1 MQRIKIG
8 DVIEST
14 CETTLESLCGQGK
27 ASLKRWHLKAGI
39 AIKVNS
45 CSKSKGKSIP
55 GGGNSTERSL
65 KFFKQGS

>member
-39 AIKVNS
+39 AIK
-45 CSKSKGKSIP
+45 SKQ
-55 GGGNSTERSL
+55 L
-65 KFFKQGS
+65 FKEQRKKHSRWG